1 MIDEKELTC
10 PYCGESFS
18 TTVDASMGS
27 QNYIEDC
34 YVCCRPIEVSLVV
47 DSAGVIESLSTRTDS
62 E

>member
-1 MIDEKELTC
+1 MIDERDLTC
-10 PYCGESFS
+10 PYCGETFS

-34 YVCCRPIEVSLVV
+34 YVCCRPIEVTLEV
-47 DSAGVIESLSTRTDS
+47 DVAGDILSISTRTDS